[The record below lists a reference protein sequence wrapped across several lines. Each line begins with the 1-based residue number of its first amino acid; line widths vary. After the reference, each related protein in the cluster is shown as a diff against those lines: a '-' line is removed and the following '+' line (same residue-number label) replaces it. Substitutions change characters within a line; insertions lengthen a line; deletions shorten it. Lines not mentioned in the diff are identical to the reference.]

1 MQPPPVASNPG
12 FSSRILSRSFGENL
26 QAVRDKIRDGK
37 LGFEATHTA
46 EDELSTMSQYS
57 RQVVYGILSVVSTLL
72 LPLNRLLQ
80 LLRAGC

>member
-57 RQVVYGILSVVSTLL
+57 RQVF
-72 LPLNRLLQ
+72 
-80 LLRAGC
+80 

>member
-1 MQPPPVASNPG
+1 M
-12 FSSRILSRSFGENL
+12 
-26 QAVRDKIRDGK
+26 RDKNRDGK
-37 LGFEATHTA
+37 LGFFGFEATHTA

-72 LPLNRLLQ
+72 PPLNRLLQ

>member
-1 MQPPPVASNPG
+1 MQSPPVASNPG

-26 QAVRDKIRDGK
+26 RAVRDKIRDGK
-37 LGFEATHTA
+37 LGFEANHTA

-72 LPLNRLLQ
+72 PPLNRLLQ